1 MVLAGLVA
9 LAVVAQV
16 VITKSLIAEDTASPF
31 QAVIWYATSVLNVV
45 AIGRTLS
52 KLFLWLYMTKLRPE
66 SYANYRHWG
75 MEKEVE
81 NRVQAWLHIAMLP
94 LLGLWSL
101 WTLPI
106 VITTLAPI
114 LAESIGFLDTSGQ
127 LTLVWLVA
135 FFSAVAWVLQEHGT
149 LDRKRQEF
157 ESLRPVYQRRFPVS
171 ELLSMYECLRVA
183 PRIFWEE
190 YRNLPDAQVNEAT
203 KQKFRERAAPY
214 TRSGHSTFQW
224 WAFAISVLAVFAAVG
239 TFAEASINGGIVEW
253 FVQGLS
259 K

>member
-16 VITKSLIAEDTASPF
+16 VITKSLIAEDTASPL

-66 SYANYRHWG
+66 SYANYRHWR

-135 FFSAVAWVLQEHGT
+135 FFSAVA
-149 LDRKRQEF
+149 
-157 ESLRPVYQRRFPVS
+157 
-171 ELLSMYECLRVA
+171 
-183 PRIFWEE
+183 
-190 YRNLPDAQVNEAT
+190 
-203 KQKFRERAAPY
+203 
-214 TRSGHSTFQW
+214 
-224 WAFAISVLAVFAAVG
+224 
-239 TFAEASINGGIVEW
+239 
-253 FVQGLS
+253 
-259 K
+259 